1 MEIYIKGKFEHGIG
15 AAAYVVVVEG
25 NIVAQG
31 SKMLGESFTL
41 GGQQFPCDSFNTEI
55 LAAVCGIA
63 HCGEE
68 KLINVY
74 SNNKSVI
81 AWLHRGCEPEG
92 RKPLLDIWRRYAE
105 GKDVLVDW
113 IPFFERDSSGNEWNR
128 LCNELAMDA
137 FRKGDIK

>member
-1 MEIYIKGKFEHGIG
+1 MEINIKGKFEHGIG
-15 AAAYVVVVEG
+15 AAAYVVVAEG

-41 GGQQFPCDSFNTEI
+41 GGLQFPCDQFNCEV

-81 AWLHRGCEPEG
+81 AWLSRGGEPDG
-92 RKPLLDIWRRYAE
+92 RKPLLDIWRKYAD

-113 IPFFERDSSGNEWNR
+113 IPFFERDASGNEWNR
-128 LCNELAMDA
+128 HCNELAA
-137 FRKGDIK
+137 KSLEG

>member
-1 MEIYIKGKFEHGIG
+1 MIMEIYIKGKYEHGIG
-15 AAAYVVVVEG
+15 AAAYVVVAEG

-31 SKMLGESFTL
+31 SRRLGADFAL
-41 GGQQFPCDSFNTEI
+41 CGQQFPCDQFNCEL

-68 KLINVY
+68 KMINVY

-81 AWLHRGCEPEG
+81 AWLSRGGEPDG
-92 RKPLLDIWRRYAE
+92 RKRLLDIWRKYAD

-113 IPFFERDSSGNEWNR
+113 IPFFERDASGNEWNR
-128 LCNELAMDA
+128 LCNELAAKSLKDE
-137 FRKGDIK
+137 